1 MTEIVEIRDYTIE
14 QAWLEAYKEWA
25 EQLAAPWLK
34 KNLDVVDFWV
44 DDGIEASVDGSD
56 PKLSPHGQANVWWI
70 IRWASKEER
79 DIGFNAVLENP
90 EWQEIWSK
98 HPNENAYLV
107 MNARFMKS
115 VF

>member
-25 EQLAAPWLK
+25 EQLAPPWLK

-56 PKLSPHGQANVWWI
+56 PKLSPHGQANVCWI

>member
-56 PKLSPHGQANVWWI
+56 PKNPFPSPRLRYFEAFHAAENTFESEQPKKKSRKLKLKVLQLQAV
-70 IRWASKEER
+70 RLA
-79 DIGFNAVLENP
+79 A
-90 EWQEIWSK
+90 EI
-98 HPNENAYLV
+98 
-107 MNARFMKS
+107 
-115 VF
+115 